1 MSRNKVT
8 SVSTTKTSG
17 SARKPR
23 GKVKHKEHTV
33 VTNSTSAYKS
43 KSSSSTRKPRGKYKQ
58 KSVFL
63 NNDGT
68 ATVSTSTLRNPEG
81 RTRVIT
87 NKKRAKR
94 KVERSKKRFQKQ
106 INRKL

>member
-8 SVSTTKTSG
+8 SVNTTKS
-17 SARKPR
+17 SR